1 MMAVSSR
8 IMQQWICIMYMYLYM
23 HVAGLMNANN
33 LINFRFSVNFVLL
46 IFSAY
51 KLASLTLSDPAEFKL

>member
-8 IMQQWICIMYMYLYM
+8 NMPQWIDVIYMYLYM
-23 HVAGLMNANN
+23 HVVGLMNANN
-33 LINFRFSVNFVLL
+33 LINFRFSVNFVFL

-51 KLASLTLSDPAEFKL
+51 TLASLTLSYLAGFKL